1 MTRLDTLLGQSRQRA
16 RGSTVVTATESFRRL
31 VKKEVNDQIDKM
43 IDEGE
48 VRDFSQASARATAH
62 VVNEA
67 MSSANRINDRVGPFY
82 ASSKIE
88 RNVGITRQAV
98 SERARNHTLLR
109 LATSDELMVF
119 PKFQFKNDGEVRK
132 NLVSVF
138 KILLDG
144 GVDPWTVAY
153 WLTSPIAELDERTAI
168 EAVDDGVAT
177 LRKLQALAKADVAS
191 MAS

>member
-1 MTRLDTLLGQSRQRA
+1 M
-16 RGSTVVTATESFRRL
+16 VTATESFRRL